1 MFAWTWEPGL
11 LFGLGSQAALYLALT
26 GPLRRWFPGAK
37 PVPLWQMLTF
47 LLGNLTLF
55 IALVTPLGTLS
66 DGYLLSAH
74 MVQHLLLTL
83 IAPPLLLVGTP
94 RWLFRPLL
102 RLPFAL
108 PIGQFLTNPLVAF
121 LAYNVTFL
129 IWHVPR
135 FYEASLSIQPVHIAQ
150 HVAFIVTATLTWWPI
165 YSPMDELPRLSP
177 PLQCL
182 YLFAQVLPMKVLAA
196 LITFANFV
204 IYPTYADAPRVWG
217 ISVMDDQQLAGLL
230 MWIPGFLILFAVFT
244 VVFLRFMESDDYRPA
259 L

>member
-1 MFAWTWEPGL
+1 MFSWTWEPGL
-11 LFGLGSQAALYLALT
+11 LFGLGSQAALYLSFI
-26 GPLRRWFPGAK
+26 GPLRRWFPGAA
-37 PVPLWQMLTF
+37 PVPQWQILTF

-83 IAPPLLLVGTP
+83 IAPPLLLIGTP

-102 RLPFAL
+102 RLPYAL

-121 LAYNVTFL
+121 LAYNMTFL
-129 IWHVPR
+129 IWHAPQ
-135 FYEASLSIQPVHIAQ
+135 FYEASLRIQPVHIAQ

-165 YSPMDELPRLSP
+165 FSPMDELPRLSP

-182 YLFAQVLPMKVLAA
+182 YLFVQVLPMKVLAA
-196 LITFANFV
+196 LITFANIV

-244 VVFLRFMESDDYRPA
+244 VVFLRFMDNDEYRPVV
-259 L
+259 